1 MLREHLKNFSP
12 LYSAYMRLRIARES
26 LAMRRAAARGEGVR
40 DGRRMHAFCVG
51 AAKTGTSSMAVMFG
65 KNYRSRH
72 EPMSYH
78 FHHFW
83 GGRDVIEGERGLD
96 GYLLRRDRY
105 LDLEMEASHFLLP
118 ALPALVRLFPEA
130 KFVLTVRDCLP
141 WMVSMMSEELFT
153 RGNRKSYLWW
163 EPWFRHVC
171 GPAAGHP
178 AEEARLAA
186 AGLSTVRGYLRYW
199 ERHNREVIAAVPAER
214 LLILRLD
221 ELDTAQE
228 SLAEFLGIAA
238 DSLPQSEVRINTRKA
253 KEIELEDLGID
264 YVKQIAR
271 QECGELMERFFPGTQ
286 LK

>member
-1 MLREHLKNFSP
+1 MSRVSLVLFS
-12 LYSAYMRLRIARES
+12 LVATGLIGATSFS
-26 LAMRRAAARGEGVR
+26 LAAAPSIVET
-40 DGRRMHAFCVG
+40 M
-51 AAKTGTSSMAVMFG
+51 
-65 KNYRSRH
+65 
-72 EPMSYH
+72 
-78 FHHFW
+78 
-83 GGRDVIEGERGLD
+83 
-96 GYLLRRDRY
+96 
-105 LDLEMEASHFLLP
+105 
-118 ALPALVRLFPEA
+118 
-130 KFVLTVRDCLP
+130 
-141 WMVSMMSEELFT
+141 
-153 RGNRKSYLWW
+153 
-163 EPWFRHVC
+163 
-171 GPAAGHP
+171 PAAGHP